1 MSGELALLFR
11 AGFLALFT
19 FWLERGMMRRAKRL
33 GRR

>member
-11 AGFLALFT
+11 AGFLALFIW
-19 FWLERGMMRRAKRL
+19 FLERGLMRRAKRL